1 MTKKHLDLGCGLKP
15 RNPYGA
21 KFTFGCDL
29 RNIDVHV
36 EKIGFDY
43 KKVNLVIEPIPYPD
57 NFFDSVS
64 AYDFFEHIPRQLIL
78 PNGQAINPFINLMSE
93 IHRVLVPGGKLLAL
107 TPAYPH
113 PAAFSDPT
121 HVNFITESTHQYFVG
136 IEPAGAMYGFKG
148 AFDMVQIRWEA
159 SANAYSL
166 DQPNWRKSLRRLN
179 RRLKSGGLSHLLWE
193 LAAIKNGWLT

>member
-121 HVNFITESTHQYFVG
+121 HVNFITESTHQYFIG